1 MWCTPLIVPG
11 EAFPPKECVNTHRSS
26 SWTSSQDSEWSMGAG
41 LTFALPSSVSGNVG
55 QIAVTLFV
63 LRRIVVV
70 LVESWQV
77 PSLRHGRGRRYSK
90 WVSAALMLRNCL
102 TENQIIISTKISTIF
117 MKNEIT
123 WINVVPRIP
132 CCWDSVPAS
141 AETRIVFQ
149 RREGIVVH
157 RWLLNLGGHNA
168 DWPTLAKDHKWI
180 SIGEVEKIRRC
191 FLEHFYWLRETSQ
204 QKSGN

>member
-1 MWCTPLIVPG
+1 
-11 EAFPPKECVNTHRSS
+11 
-26 SWTSSQDSEWSMGAG
+26 MGAG

-102 TENQIIISTKISTIF
+102 TENQIIISTKISIIF
-117 MKNEIT
+117 MKNKIT
-123 WINVVPRIP
+123 
-132 CCWDSVPAS
+132 
-141 AETRIVFQ
+141 
-149 RREGIVVH
+149 
-157 RWLLNLGGHNA
+157 
-168 DWPTLAKDHKWI
+168 
-180 SIGEVEKIRRC
+180 
-191 FLEHFYWLRETSQ
+191 
-204 QKSGN
+204 